1 MSEDKNKM
9 LAQLVHMRR
18 VTRVTKGGKNSRS
31 SVLVVVG
38 NEKGDVGYGLGKS
51 VEVPE
56 AIKKATRAA
65 ERSMIRVNL
74 FENRT
79 IAHDISAK
87 YCSSL
92 VYLRK
97 AKPGTGIVAGSAAR
111 YIFES
116 LGIKDITC
124 KILGRNRLNIVK
136 AVFKALSSLKTPSEI
151 AKIRGVSVHS
161 LFAKNMNAKKINKE
175 TDNAS

>member
-1 MSEDKNKM
+1 MSVEKKNM

-18 VTRVTKGGKNSRS
+18 VTRVTKGGKNFKS

-38 NEKGDVGYGLGKS
+38 SEHGDVGYGLGKS

-65 ERSMIRVNL
+65 ERNMLHVDL
-74 FENRT
+74 FEGRT
-79 IAHDISAK
+79 IARDVSAK

-124 KILGRNRLNIVK
+124 KILGRNRINTVK
-136 AVFKALSSLKTPSEI
+136 AVFKALSALTTLSEV
-151 AKIRGVSVHS
+151 AKIRGVKKET
-161 LFAKNMNAKKINKE
+161 LFFSNAKRPLAHGKGG
-175 TDNAS
+175 AS